1 MTTLT
6 FRALGFAAA
15 LAITSCGPREPGLTG
30 EITASGSSTVHPLTS
45 AVAESFVKQHPDV
58 KISVASSG
66 TSAGFQQFCRGEI
79 DVQNASRPI
88 NADERAACERSGVAF
103 LEIPVAYDALTIIVH
118 PANDWTSSI
127 SVAELKRL
135 WEPAAEGKVTRWSD
149 VRPGWPN
156 EPIKLFGPGADSGT
170 FDYFTEAV
178 TGSARASRKDYSAS
192 EDDTVIV
199 KGVSADRYALGYVG
213 FGYFHQHEKALKA
226 VPLAGPDAQRLGAV
240 LPSIDNVQRGAYRP
254 LSRTLFVYVNGKSL
268 NGPALSQFVT
278 FYLKQDQ
285 SLVREVGG
293 IPMTA
298 RAYELVQQRVAKKVQ
313 GTLFPDGQGNQ
324 SLEMVLTRAQ

>member
-1 MTTLT
+1 VDLSPKCHHG
-6 FRALGFAAA
+6 A
-15 LAITSCGPREPGLTG
+15 REPGLTG
-30 EITASGSSTVHPLTS
+30 EIKASGSSTVHPLTS

-79 DVQNASRPI
+79 DVQSASRPI

-135 WEPAAEGKVTRWSD
+135 WEPDAEGKVTRWSD
-149 VRPGWPN
+149 VKPGWPN
-156 EPIKLFGPGADSGT
+156 EPIKLFGPG
-170 FDYFTEAV
+170 
-178 TGSARASRKDYSAS
+178 ARASRKDYSAS

-213 FGYFHQHEKALKA
+213 FGYFHQNEKALKA
-226 VPLAGPDAQRLGAV
+226 VPLAGPDAERLGAV

-298 RAYELVQQRVAKKVQ
+298 RAYELVQQRVAKKVP